1 MFDSQT
7 KKPVQNV
14 ELAFAQD
21 SLKLAIIKYQFKSDS
36 KGQLKVEKEKVK
48 LINHRTLPLIDKI
61 LILNNNNNNNYQS
74 KQINYVKYFNVHS
87 INSVKD
93 SYVSD
98 SIFLIKTE
106 LK

>member
-1 MFDSQT
+1 MFDAQT
-7 KKPVQNV
+7 KKPVDNV
-14 ELAFAQD
+14 ELFFAQD
-21 SLKLAIIKYQFKSDS
+21 SLKLAIIKYQFKSDIE
-36 KGQLKVEKEKVK
+36 GQLKVEKEEVK
-48 LINHRTLPLIDKI
+48 LINHRTLPLMDKI
-61 LILNNNNNNNYQS
+61 LILKNNNYQS
-74 KQINYVKYFNVHS
+74 KQINYVKYFNIHS